1 MGWVCH
7 KRASQ
12 MISWS
17 TLHLC
22 CPFHPFLTHSCAST
36 VLGTRIPKSGSTYTY
51 IKEAW
56 GKAIAFVY
64 LWSHLILVRPM
75 GTALGA
81 MTAAEYILRPVFQDC
96 PEMAP
101 RPAKVLIALCIICEC
116 DSNLCCLLLLVQNLV
131 YTHQIVRRCWT
142 RTTRVVGVTASSSRH
157 GWCGLM

>member
-7 KRASQ
+7 QRASQ
-12 MISWS
+12 MTSWS
-17 TLHLC
+17 ALHLC
-22 CPFHPFLTHSCAST
+22 CPSRPFFSHSHSCASSI
-36 VLGTRIPKSGSTYTY
+36 LGTRIPKSGSTYTY

-96 PEMAP
+96 PELAP

-116 DSNLCCLLLLVQNLV
+116 DSSLRCLLLLVRNLV

-142 RTTRVVGVTASSSRH
+142 RTTRVAGVATHRLGMAGVG
-157 GWCGLM
+157 